1 MPEKQRSMRLLMI
14 ALLEMVA
21 VLGTSGAQSTPD
33 TQLRYK
39 VDYQC
44 NGERVQVGYCR
55 KDDDGLGYG
64 PPTKPQENYCMVYYP
79 DRPKRGG
86 FIVQSAELY
95 DVVVK
100 KLQACGAL
108 AGSAV
113 AKSQSS
119 NRTARDYRGEG
130 EKYVDAKD
138 YAHAV
143 PLLQEAVRLNPND
156 ALGQFLLGETYVYM
170 GNKAGAA
177 QIQKTLLTLDK
188 EKADELQQMMGRSA
202 AATKTAAPTT
212 PLRRS
217 DDDIEAQKLL
227 LKGTAA
233 EDEGNPRQA
242 LEDYQRALALHA
254 GNDTRALIFAY
265 QGSAYDNLKQ
275 YDKAVSSFRQS
286 LQLVPEDTHTSYLL
300 GLVYAKMGKKTEAM
314 QIYQAL
320 LPTDKAEADHLY
332 LKIQNAN

>member
-44 NGERVQVGYCR
+44 NGERVQVGHCR

-156 ALGQFLLGETYVYM
+156 ALGQFLLGETYLNL

-177 QIQKTLLTLDK
+177 QIHKTLLTLDK
-188 EKADELQQMMGRSA
+188 EKADQLQ
-202 AATKTAAPTT
+202 
-212 PLRRS
+212 
-217 DDDIEAQKLL
+217 
-227 LKGTAA
+227 
-233 EDEGNPRQA
+233 
-242 LEDYQRALALHA
+242 
-254 GNDTRALIFAY
+254 
-265 QGSAYDNLKQ
+265 
-275 YDKAVSSFRQS
+275 
-286 LQLVPEDTHTSYLL
+286 
-300 GLVYAKMGKKTEAM
+300 
-314 QIYQAL
+314 
-320 LPTDKAEADHLY
+320 
-332 LKIQNAN
+332 